1 LRATSDE
8 DGRGYTRTCVD
19 LRKPRRHVW
28 WSDMIEGGSLEL
40 LSESLPAETGL
51 LLETEESPFSR
62 TGMQSSIYEDR
73 PLEEP
78 SRPVELVQ
86 GKVLDSSPPDSDI
99 LCAIGTRSEASTV
112 LTEDMVRN
120 GNNLEGGGGRWRLSS
135 PTPVESHLPQR
146 KRSKFPVFEQ
156 LTDSGE
162 VTGRRPMPQD
172 DAACKKRKDSLNGE
186 KDGSF
191 VALFN
196 ELRGTK
202 EEGST
207 RRRTFGPLS
216 GHPRRPAESTMPRRR
231 PSLFAVGHEAGGG
244 CETSGLGGPHLGG
257 EKLTSKVVD
266 AQE

>member
-1 LRATSDE
+1 
-8 DGRGYTRTCVD
+8 
-19 LRKPRRHVW
+19 
-28 WSDMIEGGSLEL
+28 
-40 LSESLPAETGL
+40 
-51 LLETEESPFSR
+51 
-62 TGMQSSIYEDR
+62 
-73 PLEEP
+73 
-78 SRPVELVQ
+78 
-86 GKVLDSSPPDSDI
+86 
-99 LCAIGTRSEASTV
+99 
-112 LTEDMVRN
+112 
-120 GNNLEGGGGRWRLSS
+120 
-135 PTPVESHLPQR
+135 
-146 KRSKFPVFEQ
+146 
-156 LTDSGE
+156 
-162 VTGRRPMPQD
+162 MPQD

-266 AQE
+266 AQEGVNKNNGPIGTSEGPDLFRIAWGLPRKKPMAIDLPQRSSGYLFNSSHVLDTAAEVSSHRDRSFPAGEARNVDSYDDTAAEPAHFLATGKTM